1 VSKVTIVKKICLL
14 GDAAVGKTSL
24 IKKYV
29 HDIFDDAYVATIG
42 TKVTRKEMLIRTPED
57 DVEYHLKFT
66 IWDILGQHTFT
77 SVKATAYRGA
87 SGALLVCDVTRPDTL
102 MHTKNWVKTLTKEQG
117 RLPII
122 LLANKCDRK
131 DEYRVSEQ
139 EINAMAEKL
148 DVDYWYTSAK
158 TGQNVALA
166 FRHLGEMLIE
176 RRGEM
181 ASHKPRRPA
190 KERRMKPTVYTV
202 LDELMDDFC
211 NTHGGQEEA
220 MPYLRIKIAEI
231 DMDFLKP
238 AVSDLKNLVF
248 ALTEVKEG
256 FYGPEEAARV
266 RKRYLG
272 IIDQI

>member
-1 VSKVTIVKKICLL
+1 MSKVTMVKKICLL

-29 HDIFDDAYVATIG
+29 HDVFDDAYVATIG
-42 TKVTRKEMLIRTPED
+42 TKVTRKEMLIRKPD
-57 DVEYHLKFT
+57 SDFDYHLKLT

-87 SGALLVCDVTRPDTL
+87 TGALLVCDITRPETL
-102 MHTKNWVKTLTKEQG
+102 LHTKNWVKTLMKERG
-117 RLPII
+117 KLPII

-131 DEYRVSEQ
+131 EDHKVSES
-139 EINAMAEKL
+139 EINSLAERL
-148 DVDYWYTSAK
+148 DIDYWYTSAK

-176 RRGEM
+176 QRRE
-181 ASHKPRRPA
+181 RPTDVPKRSA

-211 NTHGGQEEA
+211 NTHGGQEEG
-220 MPYLRIKIAEI
+220 MPYLRRKITEI

-238 AVSDLKNLVF
+238 TVFDLRNLIF
-248 ALTEVKEG
+248 TLTDVKEG
-256 FYGPEEAARV
+256 FYMPEEAAKV
-266 RKRYLG
+266 KKRYLEF
-272 IIDQI
+272 IDQI

>member
-1 VSKVTIVKKICLL
+1 MSKVTMVKKICLL

-42 TKVTRKEMLIRTPED
+42 TKVTRKEMLIRKPGD
-57 DVEYHLKFT
+57 DLEYHLKLT

-87 SGALLVCDVTRPDTL
+87 TGALLVCDVTRPETL
-102 MHTKNWVKTLTKEQG
+102 WHTKNWVKTLVKEQG

-131 DEYRVSEQ
+131 DDYKVSEDD
-139 EINAMAEKL
+139 INSMADML
-148 DVDYWYTSAK
+148 DMDYWYTSAK
-158 TGQNVALA
+158 TGRNVALA
-166 FRHLGEMLIE
+166 FRNLGEMLIE
-176 RRGEM
+176 QRREKPS
-181 ASHKPRRPA
+181 AAPRR
-190 KERRMKPTVYTV
+190 KTRERKMKPTVYTV

-220 MPYLRIKIAEI
+220 MPFLRIKIADI

-238 AVSDLKNLVF
+238 TEFDLRNLVF
-248 ALTEVKEG
+248 ALTEVKDG
-256 FYGPEEAARV
+256 FYRPEEAARV
-266 RKRYLG
+266 RKHYLG
-272 IIDQI
+272 MIDQI

>member
-1 VSKVTIVKKICLL
+1 MSKVTIVKKICLL

-42 TKVTRKEMLIRTPED
+42 TKVTRKEMLIRNPED
-57 DVEYHLKFT
+57 DVEYHLKLT

-87 SGALLVCDVTRPDTL
+87 SGALLVCDVTRPETL

-117 RLPII
+117 QLPII

-131 DEYRVSEQ
+131 EDYKVTEKDINTLA
-139 EINAMAEKL
+139 EILN
-148 DVDYWYTSAK
+148 VDYWYTSAK

-181 ASHKPRRPA
+181 APHKSGSPA

-220 MPYLRIKIAEI
+220 MPFLRRKIAEI

-238 AVSDLKNLVF
+238 TEFDLKNLVF

-256 FYGPEEAARV
+256 FYEPEEAARV
-266 RKRYLG
+266 RKRYMG

>member
-1 VSKVTIVKKICLL
+1 MVKKICLL

-42 TKVTRKEMLIRTPED
+42 TKVTRKEMLIRKPESD
-57 DVEYHLKFT
+57 FEYHLKLT

-87 SGALLVCDVTRPDTL
+87 TGALLVCDVTRPETL
-102 MHTKNWVKTLTKEQG
+102 LHSKNWVKTLTKEQG
-117 RLPII
+117 KLPII
-122 LLANKCDRK
+122 LLANKCDI
-131 DEYRVSEQ
+131 DGDHNVSES
-139 EINAMAEKL
+139 EINSMAEKL
-148 DVDYWYTSAK
+148 DIDYWYTSAK

-166 FRHLGEMLIE
+166 FRNLGEMLIE
-176 RRGEM
+176 QRRE
-181 ASHKPRRPA
+181 RPSDVPKRST

-211 NTHGGQEEA
+211 NTHGGQEEG
-220 MPYLRIKIAEI
+220 MPYLRRKITEI

-238 AVSDLKNLVF
+238 TVFDLRNLVF
-248 ALTEVKEG
+248 TLTDVKEG
-256 FYGPEEAARV
+256 FYRPEEAAKV
-266 RKRYLG
+266 RKLYLEF
-272 IIDQI
+272 IDLI

>member
-1 VSKVTIVKKICLL
+1 MSKVTIVKKICLL

-29 HDIFDDAYVATIG
+29 HDIFDGAYVATIG
-42 TKVTRKEMLIRTPED
+42 TKVTRKEMLIRKPED
-57 DVEYHLKFT
+57 DLEYHLKLT

-87 SGALLVCDVTRPDTL
+87 TGALLVCDVTRPETL
-102 MHTKNWVKTLTKEQG
+102 MHTKNWVKTLTKERG
-117 RLPII
+117 KLPII
-122 LLANKCDRK
+122 LLANKYDLEGDHK
-131 DEYRVSEQ
+131 VSES
-139 EINAMAEKL
+139 EINDMADKL

-166 FRHLGEMLIE
+166 FRNLGEMLIE
-176 RRGEM
+176 YRGKKI
-181 ASHKPRRPA
+181 SYKPKRRP

-211 NTHGGQEEA
+211 NTHGGQEEG
-220 MPYLRIKIAEI
+220 MPFLRRKITEI

-238 AVSDLKNLVF
+238 TVFDLRNLIF
-248 ALTEVKEG
+248 ALTDVKEG
-256 FYGPEEAARV
+256 FYRPEEAAKV
-266 RKRYLG
+266 KKRSFDL
-272 IIDQI
+272 IDRI